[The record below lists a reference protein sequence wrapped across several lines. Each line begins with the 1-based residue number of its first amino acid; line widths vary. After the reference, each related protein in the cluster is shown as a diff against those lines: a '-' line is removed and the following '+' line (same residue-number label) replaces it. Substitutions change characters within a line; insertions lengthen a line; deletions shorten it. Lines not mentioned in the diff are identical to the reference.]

1 MRRHPSVDNCKNLNF
16 QLSALPA
23 CMRLVCEITKFSAQ
37 KDGTYLMCYGV
48 IETSITECVDP
59 TYSGAFAWHC
69 GGKT

>member
-1 MRRHPSVDNCKNLNF
+1 
-16 QLSALPA
+16 
-23 CMRLVCEITKFSAQ
+23 MRLVCEITKFSAQ